1 VSWSFFN
8 LGEPSFSTSFACF
21 GHLCTVQIG
30 LFPLNIKEF
39 DEDVLPI
46 GFDEFGCE

>member
-1 VSWSFFN
+1 
-8 LGEPSFSTSFACF
+8 
-21 GHLCTVQIG
+21 VQIG